1 MTDIYISIF
10 RVALAVIT
18 IAGILWSAV
27 CILIKYRMLHVK
39 VVVQE
44 YIDGKAQ
51 EMRNSIAE
59 QSNALYELQDAFSAC
74 GQNHGRLIEAVQ
86 ELQDQVSVAESTMDS
101 MASRVSY
108 LEERIAKLEKS

>member
-44 YIDGKAQ
+44 YIDGKAT

-59 QSNALYELQDAFSAC
+59 QGNAIYELQDALNAC
-74 GQNHGRLIEAVQ
+74 GSNHAHLIEDVQ
-86 ELQDQVSVAESTMDS
+86 SIQDQMSVAEATLDS

-108 LEERIAKLEKS
+108 LEERIAKLEHG